1 MSNPSIPARCDS
13 RKSNPCPQFYYITKK
28 SKKSRLFGSFLFW
41 VVFGISYQI
50 SYTGYYMQE
59 HTNEAAEKIKTKRR
73 TAKRRFRLRTWQ
85 KAIIGVI
92 LAAIVGFGSYA
103 GYVYATSPDV
113 IRNPK
118 LEHYHFRMQILV
130 NGKAENFNTKSYQ
143 TGYAKDQCNANL
155 PEQPI
160 HFHDSKDQFTHIH
173 WEGMTGGMVMKYYGW
188 NYIGGIDDA
197 LGYKLND
204 LSDIQKVTTHGN
216 YLSPVAKDDTFYI
229 YTGDENGY
237 QKQSFDDWKN
247 KDLEDFFGKTSNS
260 PSHEL
265 NKSGDV
271 GVLDTLF
278 PKAYAHGTADDAD
291 GDDGA
296 TVPTETEQEKLIRIN
311 NLLGNIVVFVQKD
324 APTDQQI
331 KDRFNDLEPLTD
343 STCGG

>member
-1 MSNPSIPARCDS
+1 MLLRLGILNKDM
-13 RKSNPCPQFYYITKK
+13 KK
-28 SKKSRLFGSFLFW
+28 RTDN
-41 VVFGISYQI
+41 I
-50 SYTGYYMQE
+50 QE
-59 HTNEAAEKIKTKRR
+59 LDVERNSSPKRR
-73 TAKRRFRLRTWQ
+73 PRLQTGH
-85 KAIIGVI
+85 KIVIGVI
-92 LAAIVGFGSYA
+92 LAAIIGLGSYA
-103 GYVYATSPDV
+103 GYIYTASPEV

-130 NGKAENFNTKSYQ
+130 DGKAEDFGTQAYQ

-160 HFHDSKDQFTHIH
+160 HFHDNKDQFTHIH

-188 NYIGGIDDA
+188 NYIGGIDGA

-204 LSDIQKVTTHGN
+204 LADIQKVTTHGN
-216 YLSPVAKDDTFYI
+216 YLPTKPNGAAFYI

-260 PSHEL
+260 PAHEQ
-265 NKSGDV
+265 NKSGETS
-271 GVLDTLF
+271 VLDLLF

-296 TVPTETEQEKLIRIN
+296 TTNTETDQEKLTRIN
-311 NLLGNIVVFVQKD
+311 NLLGNVVIFVQNNE
-324 APTDQQI
+324 PTDQEI
-331 KDRFNDLEPLTD
+331 KDRFSNLEPLSD